1 MTCGEGKDGVERS
14 ARSRASAKRTVRG
27 IGEAVE
33 VDGMLRDRGGGV
45 LQAKRL
51 RLTVCSR
58 AGGGSMLWVKRSRAK
73 RSRQWHA
80 PGVGS
85 VEELKRASGE
95 KLLSVEWATRAL
107 DIYIGARCTTR
118 VH

>member
-1 MTCGEGKDGVERS
+1 MTCGEGKDRVERS
-14 ARSRASAKRTVRG
+14 ARSRASAKRTVGG

-73 RSRQWHA
+73 RSS
-80 PGVGS
+80 GVEGEA
-85 VEELKRASGE
+85 VEAMACSGRWQCRGA
-95 KLLSVEWATRAL
+95 KACEW
-107 DIYIGARCTTR
+107 
-118 VH
+118 